1 MRSTTYLTAAAC
13 AAALLSI
20 TAPAQ
25 AAPAAPA
32 KAAAGKDAAD
42 FNGDGYPDLAIG
54 APSAKIDG
62 IKRAGL
68 VSIVYGSAEGLKYDK
83 QQLISRATPG
93 VPGDP
98 KGSDYGWGTKADHG
112 DLDDD
117 GYDDVLISGGGDQLV
132 LWGGKDGIDGG
143 TQVAAGDGSS
153 AESPAFRSGWHGIG
167 DVNGDG
173 KDDIVGGAQVGP
185 WEGESKW
192 GLGMLYGP
200 FNRTTGKPASIH
212 YKDTQAEDGFS
223 VSGAEIGDMTGDGI
237 DDLVVMGSIR
247 RPYWESEARVLKGTR
262 DGLVFGGTLNSRYT
276 GTFGDL
282 NGDGY
287 QDFVGTPQASDVKNY
302 GGISVTYGGP
312 DGVSKTLPAR
322 VYDQD
327 SPGVPGVNEK
337 GDRWGTDVSIGD
349 LDKDDYGDLLVGASW
364 ESATDPATAVSGS
377 VTMLR
382 GSKTGV
388 TTEGAKVLTQNSK
401 GIPSTSEKSDH
412 FGEAV
417 SVLDADKNGTPEVYV
432 GGPGEDTWVGRTW
445 QLQTDKSG
453 MIGTGAKSFNLG
465 GGYGSAHF
473 GEYFAK

>member
-13 AAALLSI
+13 AAALLSV

-25 AAPAAPA
+25 AAPAEPAAA
-32 KAAAGKDAAD
+32 KAGAD

-68 VSIVYGSAEGLKYDK
+68 VSIAYGSAEGLKHDK
-83 QQLISRATPG
+83 QQLVSRATPG
-93 VPGDP
+93 VPGEP
-98 KGSDYGWGTKADHG
+98 RANSYGWGIQASHG
-112 DLDDD
+112 DLDGD
-117 GYDDVLISGGGDQLV
+117 GYDDLLISDGPGMLV
-132 LWGGKDGIDGG
+132 LWGGKDGISGG
-143 TQVAAGDGSS
+143 TEVPTGEGTTQ
-153 AESPAFRSGWHGIG
+153 SPAFRQAWQRIG

-173 KDDIVGGAQVGP
+173 KADIVGAAQVGP
-185 WEGESKW
+185 QTQADW
-192 GLGMLYGP
+192 GLGTLYGP
-200 FNRTTGKPASIH
+200 FDRGTGKPASVQFR
-212 YKDTQAEDGFS
+212 DTTAEDGVAAS
-223 VSGAEIGDMTGDGI
+223 SAQVGDMTGDGI
-237 DDLVVMGSIR
+237 DDVVTMGSGR
-247 RPYWESEARVLKGTR
+247 TPSDGYQAVVLKGTR
-262 DGLVFGGTLNSRYT
+262 DGYVPGGKLDARHG

-287 QDFVGTPQASDVKNY
+287 QDFVGTPQDYDTNNS

-312 DGVSKTLPAR
+312 DGVSKTLPGR
-322 VYDQD
+322 RYDQD
-327 SPGVPGVNEK
+327 TPGVPGVDEK
-337 GDRWGTDVSIGD
+337 GDRWGTDLAVGD
-349 LDKDDYGDLLVGASW
+349 LDKDGYGDIVVGASW

-401 GIPSTSEKSDH
+401 GVPSTSEKSDH

-417 SVLDADKNGTPEVYV
+417 TVLDADKSGRPEVYV
-432 GGPGEDTWVGRTW
+432 GGMGEDTFVGRTW
-445 QLQTDKSG
+445 QLQTDAG
-453 MIGTGAKSFNLG
+453 GVTGTGAKSFNLG

>member
-32 KAAAGKDAAD
+32 KPAAVKPAAD

-54 APSAKIDG
+54 APSAKIDDL
-62 IKRAGL
+62 KRAGL
-68 VSIVYGSAEGLKYDK
+68 VSIVYGSAEGLKHDK
-83 QQLISRATPG
+83 QQLVSRATPG
-93 VPGDP
+93 VPGEP
-98 KGSDYGWGTKADHG
+98 KANPYGWGIQASHG

-117 GYDDVLISGGGDQLV
+117 GYDDLLISDGPGLLV
-132 LWGGKDGIDGG
+132 LWGGKDGISGG
-143 TQVAAGDGSS
+143 TEVPTGEGTTA
-153 AESPAFRSGWHGIG
+153 SPAFRQAWQRIG

-173 KDDIVGGAQVGP
+173 KADIVGAAQVGP
-185 WEGESKW
+185 QMNANW
-192 GLGMLYGP
+192 GLGTLYGP
-200 FNRTTGKPASIH
+200 FDRGTGKPASVQFRDTEA
-212 YKDTQAEDGFS
+212 KDGVAATS
-223 VSGAEIGDMTGDGI
+223 VQVGDMTGDGV
-237 DDLVVMGSIR
+237 DDVVTMGTGT
-247 RPYWESEARVLKGTR
+247 RPSDGRQARVLKGTR
-262 DGLVFGGTLNSRYT
+262 DGYVPGGKLNARH
-276 GTFGDL
+276 GGAFGDL
-282 NGDGY
+282 NGDGF
-287 QDFVGTPQASDVKNY
+287 QDFVGTPQEYDADNS
-302 GGISVTYGGP
+302 GAISVTYGGP
-312 DGVSKTLPAR
+312 DGVSKTIPAR

-337 GDRWGTDVSIGD
+337 GDRWGTDVTIGD
-349 LDKDDYGDLLVGASW
+349 LDKDGYGDIVVGASW

-417 SVLDADKNGTPEVYV
+417 AVVDGDKNGTPEVYV
-432 GGPGEDTWVGRTW
+432 GGNGEDTWVGRTW
-445 QLQTDKSG
+445 QLQTDASG
-453 MIGTGAKSFNLG
+453 MTGTGAKSFNLG